1 MLKNTFHHI
10 PGIGAKT
17 ETGLWKNGISSW
29 KDIKGNNA
37 SGISAKRLSTLEK
50 HVKISLEHLGNCR
63 FKYFEEQLPPN
74 LIWRIFPEV
83 RSQTAYLDI
92 ETTGLED
99 WDEIT
104 TIAFYDGKEIKTFV
118 KGKNLEYFP
127 EAISAYGTV
136 VTYNGKCFDIPFIE
150 SYFNIKMDQV
160 HIDLRYILKSL
171 GYGGG
176 LKACEKKLG
185 IDRDNLDG
193 VDGFFAI
200 QLWQE
205 YRRNGNEKALET
217 LLAYNIEDV
226 VNLETLMVMAY
237 NEKLKSTPFFQSH
250 QIPLPAAPKIEFK
263 ADVATVSRLKRMGYY

>member
-10 PGIGAKT
+10 PGIGAGT
-17 ETGLWKNGISSW
+17 ESGLWKKGLNSW
-29 KDIKGNNA
+29 KDIKENNTSA
-37 SGISAKRLSTLEK
+37 ISAKRLSTLK
-50 HVKISLEHLGNCR
+50 QHVDISLEHLGNSH
-63 FKYFEEQLPPN
+63 FKYFEEQLPSN

-92 ETTGLED
+92 ETTGLEG
-99 WDEIT
+99 WDKIT
-104 TIAFYDGKEIKTFV
+104 TIALYDGKEIKTFV
-118 KGKNLEYFP
+118 NGDNLEHFP

-136 VTYNGKCFDIPFIE
+136 VTYNGKCFDVPFIE
-150 SYFNIKMDQV
+150 NFFNIKMDQV

-185 IDRDNLDG
+185 IDRGGLDG
-193 VDGFFAI
+193 VDGLIAI
-200 QLWQE
+200 QLWQD
-205 YRRNGNEKALET
+205 YQRHGNEKALET

-237 NEKLKSTPFFQSH
+237 NKKLKETPFSQSH
-250 QIPLPAAPKIEFK
+250 QISLPAAPEIEFK
-263 ADVATVSRLKRMGYY
+263 ADAATVTRLKSNNYY

>member
-10 PGIGAKT
+10 PGIGAGT
-17 ETGLWKNGISSW
+17 ESGLWKNGINSW
-29 KDIKGNNA
+29 KDIKKNNT
-37 SGISAKRLSTLEK
+37 SGISAKRLSTLK
-50 HVKISLEHLGNCR
+50 QHVDISLEHLENSH
-63 FKYFEEQLPPN
+63 FKYFEEQLPSN

-92 ETTGLED
+92 ETTGLEG

-104 TIAFYDGKEIKTFV
+104 TIALYDGKEIKTFV
-118 KGKNLEYFP
+118 NSDNLEHFP

-136 VTYNGKCFDIPFIE
+136 VTYNGKCFDVPFIE
-150 SYFNIKMDQV
+150 NYFNIKMDQV

-185 IDRDNLDG
+185 IDRGGLDG

-200 QLWQE
+200 QLWQD
-205 YRRNGNEKALET
+205 YQRHGNEKALET

-237 NEKLKSTPFFQSH
+237 NKKLKETPFSQTH
-250 QIPLPAAPKIEFK
+250 QISLPAAPEIEFK
-263 ADVATVSRLKRMGYY
+263 ADAATVTRLQSNNYY